1 MEEKQIIKLKLALD
15 KSIQESISFISKDKF
30 SKSFYFIKK
39 DSILSNREKILLF
52 FKENLNLEFEKIL
65 EKRQIKDKLK
75 QLSLLK
81 ENANPD
87 NNSVKILKATRNNEL
102 KIQLEKLNVIFQEFS
117 NENQL
122 LTQEIEREK
131 RVKSE
136 LKTYCTQFSSK
147 ILGMN
152 KVNELEAEILK

>member
-1 MEEKQIIKLKLALD
+1 
-15 KSIQESISFISKDKF
+15 
-30 SKSFYFIKK
+30 
-39 DSILSNREKILLF
+39 
-52 FKENLNLEFEKIL
+52 
-65 EKRQIKDKLK
+65 
-75 QLSLLK
+75 
-81 ENANPD
+81 
-87 NNSVKILKATRNNEL
+87 
-102 KIQLEKLNVIFQEFS
+102 LEKLNVIFQEFS